1 MFGIDAHV
9 HGRALQDAADFIRFA
24 VSLPAYRALLV
35 PAQGRPPRYLLP
47 PTVEAFD
54 DPQILQAAP
63 LYPKFRAIMEQGAV
77 TSTPHLQ
84 AKLHYVAMRIDAA
97 LPAVH

>member
-1 MFGIDAHV
+1 L
-9 HGRALQDAADFIRFA
+9 RDAADFIRFA

-63 LYPKFRAIMEQGAV
+63 LYPTFRAIMEQGVV

-84 AKLHYVAMRIDAA
+84 AKLHDAALRIDAD